1 MSKLSTLGLCLL
13 FLVGTP
19 VSGFCLPAFGADPVA
34 VLGREQGPREQ
45 GLPAVADQG
54 VSLRETLEKGL
65 RARLPEEFEYIDRVV
80 TLVDQ
85 GVLPL
90 SLVLS
95 TFKWARKQHQV
106 YPFVYFKLGLRERA
120 GKLGIPL

>member
-1 MSKLSTLGLCLL
+1 MWSPCVLGLTLL
-13 FLVGTP
+13 AAIHGVEQTSSP
-19 VSGFCLPAFGADPVA
+19 VSSDDKGAA
-34 VLGREQGPREQ
+34 VVSEQGP
-45 GLPAVADQG
+45 PAISDQVA
-54 VSLRETLEKGL
+54 SLRETLEKGL
-65 RARLPEEFEYIDRVV
+65 RARLPEEFQYIDRVV